1 MTNNLKDD
9 EPIFPI
15 SSAALL
21 LKISVHTLRMY
32 EREGLFIPYKKESNQ
47 RLYSKRDL
55 ERIECIRRAINE
67 MKVSI
72 NGIKTMYSLIPCWDI
87 VKCSET
93 DRANCEAYKEHSKP
107 CWTYKHKNNI
117 CEKLNCRECSVY
129 LNFTKCDHIK
139 DAIKLIT
146 VNK

>member
-93 DRANCEAYKEHSKP
+93 DRENCEAYKEHSKP

-117 CEKLNCRECSVY
+117 CEKLDCRECSVY
-129 LNFTKCDHIK
+129 QKFTKCDQIK

>member
-1 MTNNLKDD
+1 MLNKLNYD
-9 EPIFPI
+9 EPIFTI
-15 SSAALL
+15 SAAAKL

-32 EREGLFIPYKKESNQ
+32 EREGLFISYKKESNQ
-47 RLYSKRDL
+47 RLYSNQDV

-67 MKVSI
+67 MKISI

-87 VKCSET
+87 VKCSEK
-93 DRANCEAYKEHSKP
+93 DRQNCNAFMEHSKP
-107 CWTYKHKNNI
+107 CWTYKHKNNV

-129 LNFTKCDHIK
+129 QNFTRCDHIK

>member
-32 EREGLFIPYKKESNQ
+32 EREGLFIPFKKESNQ

-67 MKVSI
+67 MKISI
-72 NGIKTMYSLIPCWDI
+72 NGIKTMYSLIPCWD
-87 VKCSET
+87 VAKCSET

-107 CWTYKHKNNI
+107 CWTYKHKNNF

-129 LNFTKCDHIK
+129 QNFTKCDHIK
-139 DAIKLIT
+139 DVIKLIT